1 MQANEMSRYKTQ
13 LQETRSRLIDEIPGM
28 GQAMAEN
35 VKSAGDLS
43 DVPTHAADRD
53 SEGVQVK
60 IALEKTEGEILN
72 QVNAALDRIDAGT
85 FGCCENCSAEIS
97 PERLD
102 GIPYTP
108 YCMRCE
114 SKREREATA
123 R

>member
-72 QVNAALDRIDAGT
+72 QVNAALGR
-85 FGCCENCSAEIS
+85 CENCSAEIS

-102 GIPYTP
+102 AIPYTP